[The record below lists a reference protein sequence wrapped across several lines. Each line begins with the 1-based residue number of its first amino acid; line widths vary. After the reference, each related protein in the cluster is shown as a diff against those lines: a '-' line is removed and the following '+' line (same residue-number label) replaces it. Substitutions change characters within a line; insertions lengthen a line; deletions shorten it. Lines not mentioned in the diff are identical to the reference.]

1 MLMKQ
6 TRAEDLTREPL
17 LYRIRAFIAKPAN
30 LLLVFFLA
38 VLVVL
43 SLLPLIT
50 MLSNMFTIHLGT
62 EKKITRLP
70 TGSWTLMHFQN
81 LFKGDEWSR
90 VNFWDPL
97 KNSFIIAIGAGIL
110 GIAVGGTVAWFI
122 TRSDLKCKKF
132 ISAVFVFP
140 YMMPAWTLA
149 LFWINMF
156 QNSQVGGGNVGMIE
170 SLFGIC
176 MPEWFVYG
184 LFPIIVV
191 TGLHYSPF
199 AYLLIGGILKNMDA
213 TLEESAT
220 ILKASRFT
228 IIRRI
233 TIPIVMPAILSTFL
247 LIFSSGF
254 SSYTVPVFLGSAVK
268 CFTLSTKMRALIQAG
283 YQGQGYIIAFVSI
296 ILGCLILGVNQWFTG
311 KRKSFTTVTGKSGQV
326 SLVKLRG
333 ANSVISAVM
342 IVLVTFFAIVP
353 LFSFALESVIRQPG
367 NYSPSNMT
375 LQFWIGTEDSA
386 YETGMISGILLNPTM
401 WKAVG
406 RQVLLALTVAMIVG
420 TSGMLIGYACV
431 RRRGSKLSRAV
442 ESLAF
447 FPYLMP
453 AMAFGTIYLAVA
465 TSNNFKFLYGTFGL
479 LVLVS
484 SIKFLPFASR
494 SGVNSMLQ
502 IAPEI
507 EEAAIIFGVPWRK
520 RMTRILFPIQKSS
533 ILSGYL
539 LPVISVMREVA
550 MFTLLVP
557 YSRYLLT
564 TMLFSFNQTGYAQY
578 GSAVTLL
585 IILIIMLIN
594 ALTNKLTGA
603 SFDKG
608 IGG

>member
-1 MLMKQ
+1 MRKPRPNSSL
-6 TRAEDLTREPL
+6 REPMI
-17 LYRIRAFIAKPAN
+17 YRLRAFFTKPSN
-30 LLLVFFLA
+30 LLLVFFLS

-43 SLLPLIT
+43 SLMPMVT
-50 MLSNMFTIHLGT
+50 MLSNMFTVHLGL
-62 EKKITRLP
+62 EKRLYRKSVGDF
-70 TGSWTLMHFQN
+70 TTQHFIKLFEGS
-81 LFKGDEWSR
+81 DWSD
-90 VNFWDPL
+90 VNFWEPL
-97 KNSFIIAIGAGIL
+97 KNSFIVAAGAGVLGIAIGGSI
-110 GIAVGGTVAWFI
+110 AWFV

-149 LFWINMF
+149 LFWTNMF
-156 QNSQVGGGNVGMIE
+156 QNSKVGGGNIGMVE
-170 SLFGIC
+170 SIFGVC
-176 MPEWFVYG
+176 MPEWFVFG
-184 LFPIIVV
+184 LFPMIVV
-191 TGLHYSPF
+191 IGLHYSPF

-213 TLEESAT
+213 TLEDSAT
-220 ILKASRFT
+220 ILKASRWT

-268 CFTLSTKMRALIQAG
+268 TYTLSTKMRQLINAG
-283 YQGQGYIIAFVSI
+283 YEGQGYIIAFISIVLGCI
-296 ILGCLILGVNQWFTG
+296 ILGINQWFTG

-326 SLVKLRG
+326 SLVKLRK
-333 ANSVISAVM
+333 ANWPIT
-342 IVLVTFFAIVP
+342 IVLIVFICFVAIMP
-353 LFSFALESVIRQPG
+353 LVSFALESVIRQPG
-367 NYSPSNMT
+367 NYSLSNMT
-375 LQFWIGTEDSA
+375 LHFWIGTEDSA
-386 YETGMISGILLNPTM
+386 YETGMIAGILLNDTM

-406 RQVLLALTVAMIVG
+406 RQVLLAITVSLIVG

-431 RRRGSKLSRAV
+431 RRRGSRLSRMV

-465 TSNNFKFLYGTFGL
+465 TSENFKWLYGTFGL
-479 LVLVS
+479 LVIVS
-484 SIKFLPFASR
+484 AVKFLPFASR

-507 EEAAIIFGVPWRK
+507 EEAATIFGVPWHK

-550 MFTLLVP
+550 LYTLLVP
-557 YSRYLLT
+557 YARYLLT
-564 TMLFSFNQTGYAQY
+564 TMLFSFNETGYAQY

-585 IILIIMLIN
+585 IILIIMIIN
-594 ALTNKLTGA
+594 GLTNKLTGA

>member
-1 MLMKQ
+1 MVH
-6 TRAEDLTREPL
+6 TRDLRHEPWR
-17 LYRIRAFIAKPAN
+17 YRLRAFVSKPAN
-30 LLLVFFLA
+30 LLLVFFLI

-43 SLLPLIT
+43 SLLPMAT
-50 MLSNMFTIHLGT
+50 MLSNMVTVHVGT
-62 EKKITRLP
+62 EKKLLRLP
-70 TGSWTLMHFQN
+70 VDSTTLWHFQK
-81 LFKGDEWSR
+81 LFAGDEWSQ
-90 VNFWDPL
+90 VNFWQPL
-97 KNSFIIAIGAGIL
+97 CNSLIVALGSGIL

-149 LFWINMF
+149 LFWTNMF
-156 QNSQVGGGNVGMIE
+156 QNSQVGGGNIGMVE
-170 SLFGIC
+170 SIFGVC

-184 LFPIIVV
+184 LFPMIVV

-220 ILKASRFT
+220 ILKANRAT
-228 IIRRI
+228 IIRRV

-254 SSYTVPVFLGSAVK
+254 SSYTVPVFLG
-268 CFTLSTKMRALIQAG
+268 
-283 YQGQGYIIAFVSI
+283 
-296 ILGCLILGVNQWFTG
+296 
-311 KRKSFTTVTGKSGQV
+311 FTTVTGKSGQV
-326 SLVKLRG
+326 SLVKLRK
-333 ANSVISAVM
+333 ANWPIS
-342 IVLVTFFAIVP
+342 IVLIVFTAFFAIMP
-353 LFSFALESVIRQPG
+353 LISFALESVIRQPG
-367 NYSPSNMT
+367 NYSLSNMT
-375 LQFWIGTEDSA
+375 LHFWIGTEDSA
-386 YETGMISGILLNPTM
+386 YETGMIAGILLNTTM
-401 WKAVG
+401 WSALL
-406 RQVLLALTVAMIVG
+406 RQVLLALVVAAIVG
-420 TSGMLIGYACV
+420 TCGMLIGYACV
-431 RRRGSKLSRAV
+431 RRRGSRLSRMV

-453 AMAFGTIYLAVA
+453 AMAFATIYLAVA
-465 TSNNFKFLYGTFGL
+465 TSANFKFLYGTFGV
-479 LVLVS
+479 LVLVA

-494 SGVNSMLQ
+494 SGVNSMMQ

-507 EEAAIIFGVPWRK
+507 EEAAVIFGVPWRT

-533 ILSGYL
+533 IISGYL

-550 MFTLLVP
+550 LFTLLVP
-557 YSRYLLT
+557 YARYLLT
-564 TMLFSFNQTGYAQY
+564 TMLFSFNETGYAQY

-585 IILIIMLIN
+585 IILIIILIN
-594 ALTNKLTGA
+594 FVTNKLTGA

>member
-1 MLMKQ
+1 MH
-6 TRAEDLTREPL
+6 EPL
-17 LYRIRAFIAKPAN
+17 IYRLRAFVAKPAN

-38 VLVVL
+38 VLAVL
-43 SLLPLIT
+43 SLMPMAT
-50 MLSNMFTIHLGT
+50 MLSNMFTIHLGI
-62 EKKITRLP
+62 EKRLYRLP
-70 TGSWTLMHFQN
+70 TGAWTVTHFQQ
-81 LFKGDEWSR
+81 LFKGGDWSK
-90 VNFWDPL
+90 VNFWEPL
-97 KNSFIIAIGAGIL
+97 MNSFIVALGSGVLGIAIGGSI
-110 GIAVGGTVAWFI
+110 AWFV

-132 ISAVFVFP
+132 ISGVFVFP

-149 LFWINMF
+149 LFWTNMF
-156 QNSQVGGGNVGMIE
+156 QNSKVGGGNIGMVE
-170 SLFGIC
+170 SIFGVC

-184 LFPIIVV
+184 LFPMIVV
-191 TGLHYSPF
+191 IGLHYSPF

-220 ILKASRFT
+220 ILKASRWT
-228 IIRRI
+228 IIRRV

-268 CFTLSTKMRALIQAG
+268 TYTLSTKMRALIQAG
-283 YQGQGYIIAFVSI
+283 YQGQGYIIAFISILLGCI
-296 ILGCLILGVNQWFTG
+296 ILGINQWFTG

-326 SLVKLRG
+326 SLVKLRK
-333 ANSVISAVM
+333 ANWPIT
-342 IVLVTFFAIVP
+342 IVLIIFICFVAIMP
-353 LFSFALESVIRQPG
+353 LISFALESVIRQPG
-367 NYSPSNMT
+367 NYSLSNMT
-375 LQFWIGTEDSA
+375 LHFWIGTEDSA
-386 YETGMISGILLNPTM
+386 YETGMIAGILLNETM

-406 RQVLLALTVAMIVG
+406 RQVLLAITVALIVG

-431 RRRGSKLSRAV
+431 RRRGSRLSRMV

-465 TSNNFKFLYGTFGL
+465 TSENFKWLYGTFTL
-479 LVLVS
+479 LVIVS
-484 SIKFLPFASR
+484 AVKFLPFASR

-507 EEAAIIFGVPWRK
+507 EEAATIFGVPWHK
-520 RMTRILFPIQKSS
+520 RMIRILFPIQKSS

-550 MFTLLVP
+550 LFTLLVP
-557 YSRYLLT
+557 YARYLLT
-564 TMLFSFNQTGYAQY
+564 TMLFSFNETGYAQY

-585 IILIIMLIN
+585 IILIIMIIN
-594 ALTNKLTGA
+594 WVTNKLTGA

>member
-1 MLMKQ
+1 M
-6 TRAEDLTREPL
+6 REPL
-17 LYRIRAFIAKPAN
+17 LYRLRAFVTKPAN
-30 LLLVFFLA
+30 LLLVFFLC
-38 VLVVL
+38 VLAVL
-43 SLLPLIT
+43 SLMPMVT
-50 MLSNMFTIHLGT
+50 MLTNMFTIHLGT
-62 EKKITRLP
+62 EKRLYRMP
-70 TGSWTLMHFQN
+70 TGSWTLVHFQK
-81 LFKGDEWSR
+81 LFEGSDWSR
-90 VNFWDPL
+90 VNFWEPL
-97 KNSFIIAIGAGIL
+97 KHSFIVAFGAGIL
-110 GIAVGGTVAWFI
+110 GIAIGGSIAWFV

-132 ISAVFVFP
+132 ISSVFVFP

-149 LFWINMF
+149 LFWTNMF
-156 QNSQVGGGNVGMIE
+156 QNSQVGGGNIGMIE
-170 SLFGIC
+170 SIFGVC

-184 LFPIIVV
+184 LFPMIVV
-191 TGLHYSPF
+191 IGLHYSPF

-220 ILKASRFT
+220 ILKASRWT
-228 IIRRI
+228 IIRRV

-268 CFTLSTKMRALIQAG
+268 CYTLSTKMRALIQAG

-296 ILGCLILGVNQWFTG
+296 LLGCIILGINQWFTG

-326 SLVKLRG
+326 SLVKLRK
-333 ANSVISAVM
+333 ANWPIT
-342 IVLVTFFAIVP
+342 IVLIVFICFVAIMP
-353 LFSFALESVIRQPG
+353 LISFALESVIRQPG
-367 NYSPSNMT
+367 NYSLSNMT
-375 LQFWIGTEDSA
+375 LHFWIGTEDSA
-386 YETGMISGILLNPTM
+386 YETGMIAGILLNTTM

-406 RQVLLALTVAMIVG
+406 RQVLLALVVALIVG

-431 RRRGSKLSRAV
+431 RRRGTRLSRFV

-465 TSNNFKFLYGTFGL
+465 TSENFKWLYGTFAL
-479 LVLVS
+479 LVIVS
-484 SIKFLPFASR
+484 AVKFLPFASR

-507 EEAAIIFGVPWRK
+507 EEAAIIFGVPWHK
-520 RMTRILFPIQKSS
+520 RMLRILFPIQKSS

-550 MFTLLVP
+550 LFTLLVP
-557 YSRYLLT
+557 YARYMLT
-564 TMLFSFNQTGYAQY
+564 TMLFSFNETGYAQY

-594 ALTNKLTGA
+594 SLTNKLTGA

>member
-1 MLMKQ
+1 MTQ
-6 TRAEDLTREPL
+6 TKKNTVREPL
-17 LYRIRAFIAKPAN
+17 KYRIKGFFSKPAN
-30 LLLVFFLA
+30 ILLVVFFVA
-38 VLVVL
+38 LVVL
-43 SLLPLIT
+43 SLIPLIT
-50 MLSNMFTIHLGT
+50 MLSNMFTIHAGQ
-62 EKKITRLP
+62 EKKLYRLDVG
-70 TGSWTLMHFQN
+70 TFTLNHFQR
-81 LFKGDEWSR
+81 LFKGDDWSR
-90 VNFWDPL
+90 VNFWTPL
-97 KNSFIIAIGAGIL
+97 VNSLIVACGSGVLGIL
-110 GIAVGGTVAWFI
+110 IGGTVAWFI
-122 TRSDLKCKKF
+122 TRSDLKFKGF
-132 ISAVFVFP
+132 ISSVFVFP

-149 LFWINMF
+149 LFWTNMF
-156 QNSQVGGGNVGMIE
+156 QNSKVGGGNVGMVEAI
-170 SLFGIC
+170 FGVC
-176 MPEWFVYG
+176 MPQWFVYG
-184 LFPIIVV
+184 LFPMIVV
-191 TGLHYSPF
+191 IGLHYSPF

-220 ILKASRFT
+220 NLKASRAT

-233 TIPIVMPAILSTFL
+233 TVPIVLPAILSTFL

-268 CFTLSTKMRALIQAG
+268 MWTLSTKMRSLIQQG

-296 ILGCLILGVNQWFTG
+296 LLGCLILGINQWFTG

-333 ANSVISAVM
+333 ANWPISILLIILTV
-342 IVLVTFFAIVP
+342 FFAIIP
-353 LFSFALESVIRQPG
+353 LLSFALESVLKQPG
-367 NYSPSNMT
+367 NYSLKNMT
-375 LQFWIGTEDSA
+375 LDFWIGSEASA
-386 YETGMISGILLNPTM
+386 YETGMVSGILLNPTM
-401 WKAVG
+401 WAGLG
-406 RQVLLALTVAMIVG
+406 RQVGLSLAVSLIVG

-431 RRRGSKLSRAV
+431 QRRGTKLSQWV

-453 AMAFGTIYLAVA
+453 AMSFGTIYLAVA
-465 TSNNFKFLYGTFGL
+465 TSSSFKFLYGTFALLL
-479 LVLVS
+479 LVAT
-484 SIKFLPFASR
+484 IKFLPFASR

-507 EEAAIIFGVPWRK
+507 EEAAIIFGTPWVK

-550 MFTLLVP
+550 LFTLLVP
-557 YSRYLLT
+557 WPRYLLT
-564 TMLFSFNQTGYAQY
+564 TMLFSFNETGYAQY

-585 IILIIMLIN
+585 IILVIILIN
-594 ALTNKLTGA
+594 NLTNKLTGA

>member
-1 MLMKQ
+1 MRKPQPNSSL
-6 TRAEDLTREPL
+6 REPL
-17 LYRIRAFIAKPAN
+17 LYRLRAFVTKPAN

-38 VLVVL
+38 VLAVL
-43 SLLPLIT
+43 SMMPMLT
-50 MLSNMFTIHLGT
+50 MLQNMFTIHMGL
-62 EKKITRLP
+62 EKKLYRMKV
-70 TGSWTLMHFQN
+70 GDWTTKHFLK
-81 LFKGDEWSR
+81 LFEGGDWSN
-90 VNFWDPL
+90 VNFWEPL
-97 KNSFIIAIGAGIL
+97 KNSFIVAIGSGIL
-110 GIAVGGTVAWFI
+110 GIAIGGTIAWFV

-149 LFWINMF
+149 LFWTNMF
-156 QNSQVGGGNVGMIE
+156 QNSKVGGGNVGMVE
-170 SLFGIC
+170 SLFGVC

-184 LFPIIVV
+184 LFPMIVV
-191 TGLHYSPF
+191 IGLHYSPF

-220 ILKASRFT
+220 ILKANRWT

-268 CFTLSTKMRALIQAG
+268 TYTLSTKMRQLINAG
-283 YQGQGYIIAFVSI
+283 YEGQGYIIAFISIVLGCI
-296 ILGCLILGVNQWFTG
+296 ILGINQWFTG

-326 SLVKLRG
+326 SLVKLRK
-333 ANSVISAVM
+333 ANWPIT
-342 IVLVTFFAIVP
+342 IVLIVFICFVAIMP
-353 LFSFALESVIRQPG
+353 LISFALESVIRQPG
-367 NYSPSNMT
+367 NYSLSNMT
-375 LQFWIGTEDSA
+375 LHFWIGTEDSA
-386 YETGMISGILLNPTM
+386 YETGMIAGILLNTTM

-406 RQVLLALTVAMIVG
+406 RQVLLALSVALIVG

-431 RRRGSKLSRAV
+431 RRRGTRLSRYV

-465 TSNNFKFLYGTFGL
+465 TSENFKFLYGTFGL

-484 SIKFLPFASR
+484 AVKFLPFASR

-507 EEAAIIFGVPWRK
+507 EEAAIIFGVPWHK

-550 MFTLLVP
+550 LYTLLVP
-557 YSRYLLT
+557 YARYLLT
-564 TMLFSFNQTGYAQY
+564 TMLFSFNETGYAQY

-585 IILIIMLIN
+585 IILIIMIIN
-594 ALTNKLTGA
+594 GLTNKLTGA

>member
-1 MLMKQ
+1 MRTPRPNSSL
-6 TRAEDLTREPL
+6 REPL
-17 LYRIRAFIAKPAN
+17 IYRMRAFVTKPAN

-38 VLVVL
+38 VLAVL
-43 SLLPLIT
+43 SLMPMVT
-50 MLSNMFTIHLGT
+50 MLTNMFTIHLGI
-62 EKKITRLP
+62 EKRLYRLP
-70 TGSWTLMHFQN
+70 TGAWTLTHFQQ
-81 LFKGDEWSR
+81 LFKGGDWSN
-90 VNFWDPL
+90 VNFWEPL
-97 KNSFIIAIGAGIL
+97 KNSFIVALGSGVLGIAIGGSI
-110 GIAVGGTVAWFI
+110 AWFV

-132 ISAVFVFP
+132 ISSVFVFP

-149 LFWINMF
+149 LFWTNMF
-156 QNSQVGGGNVGMIE
+156 QNSKVGGGNIGMVE
-170 SLFGIC
+170 SIFGVC

-184 LFPIIVV
+184 LFPMIVV
-191 TGLHYSPF
+191 IGLHYSPF

-220 ILKASRFT
+220 ILKASRWT
-228 IIRRI
+228 IIRRV

-268 CFTLSTKMRALIQAG
+268 TYTLSTKMRALIQAG
-283 YQGQGYIIAFVSI
+283 YQGQGYIIAFISIMLGCI
-296 ILGCLILGVNQWFTG
+296 ILGINQWFTG

-326 SLVKLRG
+326 SLVKLRK
-333 ANSVISAVM
+333 ANWPIT
-342 IVLVTFFAIVP
+342 IVLIVFICFVAIMP
-353 LFSFALESVIRQPG
+353 LISFALESVIRQPG
-367 NYSPSNMT
+367 NYSLSNMT
-375 LQFWIGTEDSA
+375 LHFWIGTEDSA
-386 YETGMISGILLNPTM
+386 YETGMIAGILLNDTM

-406 RQVLLALTVAMIVG
+406 RQVLLAITVSLIVG

-431 RRRGSKLSRAV
+431 RRRGSRLSRSV

-465 TSNNFKFLYGTFGL
+465 TSENFKWLYGTFGL
-479 LVLVS
+479 LVIVS
-484 SIKFLPFASR
+484 AVKFLPFASR

-507 EEAAIIFGVPWRK
+507 EEAATIFGVPWHK

-550 MFTLLVP
+550 LYTLLVP
-557 YSRYLLT
+557 YARYLLT
-564 TMLFSFNQTGYAQY
+564 TMLFSFNETGYAQY

-585 IILIIMLIN
+585 IILIIMIIN
-594 ALTNKLTGA
+594 GLTNKLTGA

>member
-1 MLMKQ
+1 MRKPRPNSSL
-6 TRAEDLTREPL
+6 REPL
-17 LYRIRAFIAKPAN
+17 LYRLRAFITKPSN
-30 LLLVFFLA
+30 LLLVFFLG
-38 VLVVL
+38 VLIVL
-43 SLLPLIT
+43 SLMPMMT
-50 MLSNMFTIHLGT
+50 MLSNMFTVHLGL
-62 EKKITRLP
+62 EKRLYRQSVGAF
-70 TGSWTLMHFQN
+70 TTKHFEK
-81 LFKGDEWSR
+81 LFEGGDWSN
-90 VNFWDPL
+90 VNFWEPL
-97 KNSFIIAIGAGIL
+97 KNSFIVATGAGVLGIAIGGSI
-110 GIAVGGTVAWFI
+110 AWFV

-149 LFWINMF
+149 LFWTNMF
-156 QNSQVGGGNVGMIE
+156 QNSKVGGGNIGMVE
-170 SLFGIC
+170 SIFGVC

-184 LFPIIVV
+184 LFPMIVV
-191 TGLHYSPF
+191 IGLHYSPF

-220 ILKASRFT
+220 ILKASRWT
-228 IIRRI
+228 IIRRV

-268 CFTLSTKMRALIQAG
+268 TYTLSTKMRQLINAG
-283 YQGQGYIIAFVSI
+283 YEGQGYIIAFISIVLGCI
-296 ILGCLILGVNQWFTG
+296 ILGINQWFTG

-326 SLVKLRG
+326 SLVKLRK
-333 ANSVISAVM
+333 ANWPIT
-342 IVLVTFFAIVP
+342 IVLIVFICFVAIMP
-353 LFSFALESVIRQPG
+353 LISFALESVIRQPG
-367 NYSPSNMT
+367 NYSLSNMT
-375 LQFWIGTEDSA
+375 LHFWIGTEDSA
-386 YETGMISGILLNPTM
+386 YETGMIAGILLNTTM

-406 RQVLLALTVAMIVG
+406 RQVLLALSVALIVG

-431 RRRGSKLSRAV
+431 RRRGTRLSRYV

-465 TSNNFKFLYGTFGL
+465 TSENFKFLYGTFGL

-484 SIKFLPFASR
+484 AVKFLPFASR

-507 EEAAIIFGVPWRK
+507 EEAAIIFGVPWHK

-550 MFTLLVP
+550 LYTLLVP
-557 YSRYLLT
+557 YARYLLT
-564 TMLFSFNQTGYAQY
+564 TMLFSFNETGYAQY

-585 IILIIMLIN
+585 IILIIMIIN
-594 ALTNKLTGA
+594 GLTNKLTGA

>member
-1 MLMKQ
+1 MRTPRPNSSL
-6 TRAEDLTREPL
+6 REPL
-17 LYRIRAFIAKPAN
+17 FYRLRAFFTKPSN
-30 LLLVFFLA
+30 LLLVFFLS

-43 SLLPLIT
+43 SLMPMIT
-50 MLSNMFTIHLGT
+50 MLSNMFTVHLGL
-62 EKKITRLP
+62 EKRLYRKNV
-70 TGSWTLMHFQN
+70 GSFTTQHFVK
-81 LFKGDEWSR
+81 LFEGSEWSD
-90 VNFWDPL
+90 VNFWEPL
-97 KNSFIIAIGAGIL
+97 KNSFIVAAGSGVLGIAIGGSI
-110 GIAVGGTVAWFI
+110 AWFV

-132 ISAVFVFP
+132 ISSVFVFP

-149 LFWINMF
+149 LFWTNMF
-156 QNSQVGGGNVGMIE
+156 QNSKVGGGNIGMVE
-170 SLFGIC
+170 SIFGVC
-176 MPEWFVYG
+176 MPEWFVFG
-184 LFPIIVV
+184 LFPMIVV
-191 TGLHYSPF
+191 IGLHYSPF

-220 ILKASRFT
+220 ILKASRWT
-228 IIRRI
+228 IIRRV

-268 CFTLSTKMRALIQAG
+268 TYTLSTKMRQLINAG
-283 YQGQGYIIAFVSI
+283 YEGQGYIIAFISIVLGCI
-296 ILGCLILGVNQWFTG
+296 ILGINQWFTG

-326 SLVKLRG
+326 SLVKLRK
-333 ANSVISAVM
+333 ANWPITVVLIVFISFV
-342 IVLVTFFAIVP
+342 AIMP
-353 LFSFALESVIRQPG
+353 LISFALESVIRQPG
-367 NYSPSNMT
+367 NYSLSNMT
-375 LQFWIGTEDSA
+375 LHFWIGTEDSA
-386 YETGMISGILLNPTM
+386 YETGMIAGILLNDTM

-406 RQVLLALTVAMIVG
+406 RQVLLALSVALIVG

-431 RRRGSKLSRAV
+431 RRRGTRLSRYV

-465 TSNNFKFLYGTFGL
+465 TSASFKWLYGSFGL

-484 SIKFLPFASR
+484 AVKFLPFASR

-507 EEAAIIFGVPWRK
+507 EEAAIIFGVPWTK

-550 MFTLLVP
+550 LFTLLVP
-557 YSRYLLT
+557 YARYLLT
-564 TMLFSFNQTGYAQY
+564 TMLFSFNETGYAQY

-585 IILIIMLIN
+585 IILIIMIIN
-594 ALTNKLTGA
+594 GLTNKLTGA

>member
-1 MLMKQ
+1 MRKPRPNSLQ
-6 TRAEDLTREPL
+6 HEPMI
-17 LYRIRAFIAKPAN
+17 YRLRAFVTNPAN
-30 LLLVFFLA
+30 LLLVFFLL
-38 VLVVL
+38 VLITL
-43 SLLPLIT
+43 SLMPMVT
-50 MLSNMFTIHLGT
+50 MLTNMFTVHLGT
-62 EKKITRLP
+62 EKKMYRLP
-70 TGSWTLMHFQN
+70 VGSWTLTHFKK
-81 LFKGDEWSR
+81 LFEGSDWSK
-90 VNFWDPL
+90 VNFWEPL
-97 KNSFIIAIGAGIL
+97 KNSFIVAIGAGIL
-110 GIAVGGTVAWFI
+110 GIAIGGSIAWFV

-132 ISAVFVFP
+132 ISSVFVFP

-149 LFWINMF
+149 LFWTNMF
-156 QNSQVGGGNVGMIE
+156 QNSKVGGGNIGMVE
-170 SLFGIC
+170 AVFGVC
-176 MPEWFVYG
+176 MPEWFVFG
-184 LFPIIVV
+184 LFPMIVV
-191 TGLHYSPF
+191 IGMHYSPF

-213 TLEESAT
+213 TLEDSAT
-220 ILKASRFT
+220 ILKASRWT

-268 CFTLSTKMRALIQAG
+268 TYTLSTKMRALIQAG
-283 YQGQGYIIAFVSI
+283 YQGQGYIIAFISILMGCI
-296 ILGCLILGVNQWFTG
+296 ILGINQWFTG

-326 SLVKLRG
+326 SLVKLRR
-333 ANSVISAVM
+333 ANWPIT
-342 IVLVTFFAIVP
+342 IVLIIFISFVAIMP
-353 LFSFALESVIRQPG
+353 LISFALESLIRQPG
-367 NYSPSNMT
+367 NYRLSNMT
-375 LQFWIGTEDSA
+375 LHFWIGTEASA
-386 YETGMISGILLNPTM
+386 YETGMIAGILLNDTM

-406 RQVLLALTVAMIVG
+406 RQVLLALVVALIVG

-465 TSNNFKFLYGTFGL
+465 TSENFKWLYGTFGL

-484 SIKFLPFASR
+484 AVKFLPFASR

-550 MFTLLVP
+550 LFTLLVP
-557 YSRYLLT
+557 YARYLLT
-564 TMLFSFNQTGYAQY
+564 TMLFSFNETGYAQY

-585 IILIIMLIN
+585 IILIIMIIN
-594 ALTNKLTGA
+594 GLTNKLTGA

>member
-1 MLMKQ
+1 MRKPQPNSSL
-6 TRAEDLTREPL
+6 REPL
-17 LYRIRAFIAKPAN
+17 LYRLRAFVTKPAN

-38 VLVVL
+38 VLAVL
-43 SLLPLIT
+43 SMMPMLT
-50 MLSNMFTIHLGT
+50 MLQNMFTIHMGL
-62 EKKITRLP
+62 EKKLYRMKV
-70 TGSWTLMHFQN
+70 GDWTTKHFLK
-81 LFKGDEWSR
+81 LFEGGDWSN
-90 VNFWDPL
+90 VNFWEPL
-97 KNSFIIAIGAGIL
+97 KNSFIVAIGSGIL
-110 GIAVGGTVAWFI
+110 GIAIGGTIAWFV

-149 LFWINMF
+149 LFWTNMF
-156 QNSQVGGGNVGMIE
+156 QNSKVGGGNVGMVE
-170 SLFGIC
+170 SLFGVC

-184 LFPIIVV
+184 LFPMIVV
-191 TGLHYSPF
+191 IGLHYSPF

-220 ILKASRFT
+220 ILKASRWT

-268 CFTLSTKMRALIQAG
+268 TYTLSTKMRQLIQAG
-283 YQGQGYIIAFVSI
+283 YEGQGYIIAFISILLGCI
-296 ILGCLILGVNQWFTG
+296 ILGINQWFTG

-326 SLVKLRG
+326 SLVKLRK
-333 ANSVISAVM
+333 ANWPITICLIVFISFV
-342 IVLVTFFAIVP
+342 AIMP
-353 LFSFALESVIRQPG
+353 LISFALESVIRQPG
-367 NYSPSNMT
+367 NYSLSNMT
-375 LQFWIGTEDSA
+375 LHFWIGTEASA
-386 YETGMISGILLNPTM
+386 YETGMIAGILLNPTM

-406 RQVLLALTVAMIVG
+406 RQVLLALVVAMIVG

-431 RRRGSKLSRAV
+431 RRRGTKLARFV

-453 AMAFGTIYLAVA
+453 AMAFGTIYLAVS
-465 TSNNFKFLYGTFGL
+465 TSPSLKWLYGTFAL
-479 LVLVS
+479 LIIVASV
-484 SIKFLPFASR
+484 KFLPFASR

-550 MFTLLVP
+550 LFTLLVP
-557 YSRYLLT
+557 FPRYLLT
-564 TMLFSFNQTGYAQY
+564 TMLFSFNETGYAQY

-585 IILIIMLIN
+585 IILIIMIIN
-594 ALTNKLTGA
+594 SLTNKLTGA

>member
-1 MLMKQ
+1 MRKPRPNSTL
-6 TRAEDLTREPL
+6 REPL
-17 LYRIRAFIAKPAN
+17 LYRLRAFFTNPAN
-30 LLLVFFLA
+30 LLLVFFLS

-43 SLLPLIT
+43 SLMPLVT
-50 MLSNMFTIHLGT
+50 MLSNMFTVHLGL
-62 EKKITRLP
+62 EKRLYRQSV
-70 TGSWTLMHFQN
+70 GSFTTQHFVK
-81 LFKGDEWSR
+81 LFEGSEWSD
-90 VNFWDPL
+90 VNFWEPL
-97 KNSFIIAIGAGIL
+97 KNSFIVATGAGIL
-110 GIAVGGTVAWFI
+110 GIAIGGSIAWFV

-132 ISAVFVFP
+132 ISSVFVFP

-149 LFWINMF
+149 LFWTNMF
-156 QNSQVGGGNVGMIE
+156 QNSKVGGGNIGMVE
-170 SLFGIC
+170 SIFGVC
-176 MPEWFVYG
+176 MPEWFVFG
-184 LFPIIVV
+184 LFPMIVV
-191 TGLHYSPF
+191 IGLHYSPF

-220 ILKASRFT
+220 ILKASRWT

-268 CFTLSTKMRALIQAG
+268 TYTLSTKMRQLINAG
-283 YQGQGYIIAFVSI
+283 YEGQGYIIAFISIVLGCI
-296 ILGCLILGVNQWFTG
+296 ILGINQWFTG

-326 SLVKLRG
+326 SLVKLRK
-333 ANSVISAVM
+333 ANWPIT
-342 IVLVTFFAIVP
+342 IVLMIFICFVAIMP
-353 LFSFALESVIRQPG
+353 LISFALESVIRQPG
-367 NYSPSNMT
+367 NYSLSNMT
-375 LQFWIGTEDSA
+375 LHFWIGTEDSA
-386 YETGMISGILLNPTM
+386 YETGMIAGILLNDTM

-406 RQVLLALTVAMIVG
+406 RQVLLALSVALIVG

-431 RRRGSKLSRAV
+431 RRRGTRLSRYV

-465 TSNNFKFLYGTFGL
+465 TSENFKWLYGTFGL

-484 SIKFLPFASR
+484 AVKFLPFASR

-507 EEAAIIFGVPWRK
+507 EEAAIIFGVPWHK

-550 MFTLLVP
+550 LYTLLVP
-557 YSRYLLT
+557 YARYLLT
-564 TMLFSFNQTGYAQY
+564 TMLFSFNETGYAQY

-585 IILIIMLIN
+585 IILIIMIIN
-594 ALTNKLTGA
+594 GLTNKITGA

>member
-1 MLMKQ
+1 MRKPRPNSSL
-6 TRAEDLTREPL
+6 REPII
-17 LYRIRAFIAKPAN
+17 YRLRAFFTKPSN
-30 LLLVFFLA
+30 LLLVFFLS

-43 SLLPLIT
+43 SLMPMVT
-50 MLSNMFTIHLGT
+50 MLSNMFTVHLGL
-62 EKKITRLP
+62 EKRLYRKSVGDF
-70 TGSWTLMHFQN
+70 TTQHFIKLFEGS
-81 LFKGDEWSR
+81 DWSD
-90 VNFWDPL
+90 VNFWEPL
-97 KNSFIIAIGAGIL
+97 KNSFIVAAGAGVLGIAIGGSI
-110 GIAVGGTVAWFI
+110 AWFV

-149 LFWINMF
+149 LFWTNMF
-156 QNSQVGGGNVGMIE
+156 QNSKVGGGNIGMVE
-170 SLFGIC
+170 SIFGVC
-176 MPEWFVYG
+176 MPEWFVFG
-184 LFPIIVV
+184 LFPMIVV
-191 TGLHYSPF
+191 IGLHYSPF

-213 TLEESAT
+213 TLEDSAT
-220 ILKASRFT
+220 ILKASRWT

-247 LIFSSGF
+247 LIVFSGF

-268 CFTLSTKMRALIQAG
+268 TYTLSTKMRQLINAG
-283 YQGQGYIIAFVSI
+283 YEGQGYIIAFISIVLGCI
-296 ILGCLILGVNQWFTG
+296 ILGINQWFTG

-326 SLVKLRG
+326 SLVKLRK
-333 ANSVISAVM
+333 ANWPITVVL
-342 IVLVTFFAIVP
+342 IVFICFVAIMPLV
-353 LFSFALESVIRQPG
+353 SFALESVIRQPG
-367 NYSPSNMT
+367 NYSLSNMT
-375 LQFWIGTEDSA
+375 LHFWIGTEDSA
-386 YETGMISGILLNPTM
+386 YETGMIAGILLNPTM

-406 RQVLLALTVAMIVG
+406 RQVLLAISVALIVG

-431 RRRGSKLSRAV
+431 RRRGSRLSRMV

-465 TSNNFKFLYGTFGL
+465 TSENFKWLYGTFGL
-479 LVLVS
+479 LVIVS
-484 SIKFLPFASR
+484 AVKFLPFASR

-507 EEAAIIFGVPWRK
+507 EEAATIFGVPWHK

-550 MFTLLVP
+550 LYTLLVP
-557 YSRYLLT
+557 YARYLLT
-564 TMLFSFNQTGYAQY
+564 TMLFSFNETGYAQY

-585 IILIIMLIN
+585 IILIIMIIN
-594 ALTNKLTGA
+594 GLTNKLTGA

>member
-1 MLMKQ
+1 MVH
-6 TRAEDLTREPL
+6 TRDLRHEPWR
-17 LYRIRAFIAKPAN
+17 YRLRAFVSKPAN
-30 LLLVFFLA
+30 LLLVFFLI

-43 SLLPLIT
+43 SLLPMAT
-50 MLSNMFTIHLGT
+50 MLSNMFTVHVGT
-62 EKKITRLP
+62 EKKLLRLP
-70 TGSWTLMHFQN
+70 VGSTTLRHFQSSSPETIESGQ
-81 LFKGDEWSR
+81 LLAAALQFADRRARLGHSGHRGGRHGR
-90 VNFWDPL
+90 VVHH
-97 KNSFIIAIGAGIL
+97 AIRPQMQKVHL
-110 GIAVGGTVAWFI
+110 GGF
-122 TRSDLKCKKF
+122 RL
-132 ISAVFVFP
+132 P

-149 LFWINMF
+149 LFWTNMF
-156 QNSQVGGGNVGMIE
+156 QNSRVGGGNIGMVE
-170 SLFGIC
+170 SIFGVC

-184 LFPIIVV
+184 LFPMIIV

-220 ILKASRFT
+220 ILEASRAT
-228 IIRRI
+228 IIRRV

-268 CFTLSTKMRALIQAG
+268 CYTLSTKMRALIQAG

-296 ILGCLILGVNQWFTG
+296 LLGCLILGVNQRFTG

-326 SLVKLRG
+326 SLVKLRK
-333 ANSVISAVM
+333 ANWPIS
-342 IVLVTFFAIVP
+342 IVLIVFTAFFAIMP
-353 LFSFALESVIRQPG
+353 LISFALESVIRQPG
-367 NYSPSNMT
+367 NYSLSNMT
-375 LQFWIGTEDSA
+375 LHFWIGTEDSA
-386 YETGMISGILLNPTM
+386 YETGMIAGILLNTTM
-401 WKAVG
+401 WSALL
-406 RQVLLALTVAMIVG
+406 RQVLLALVVSAIVG
-420 TSGMLIGYACV
+420 TCGMLIGYACV
-431 RRRGSKLSRAV
+431 RRRGSRLSRMV

-453 AMAFGTIYLAVA
+453 AMAFATIYLAVA
-465 TSNNFKFLYGTFGL
+465 TSANFKFLYGTFGV
-479 LVLVS
+479 LVLVA

-494 SGVNSMLQ
+494 SGVNSMMQ

-507 EEAAIIFGVPWRK
+507 EEAAVIFGVPWRT

-533 ILSGYL
+533 IISGYL

-550 MFTLLVP
+550 LFTLLVP
-557 YSRYLLT
+557 YARYLLT
-564 TMLFSFNQTGYAQY
+564 TMLFSFNETGYAQY

-585 IILIIMLIN
+585 IILIIILIN
-594 ALTNKLTGA
+594 FVTNKLTGA

>member
-1 MLMKQ
+1 MVKAKQ
-6 TRAEDLTREPL
+6 PDLRKEPL
-17 LYRIRAFIAKPAN
+17 KYRLRAFVTKPAN
-30 LLLVFFLA
+30 LILVLFLA
-38 VLVVL
+38 VFIAL
-43 SLLPLIT
+43 SLAPLVS
-50 MLSNMFTIHLGT
+50 MLSNMFYVHKGI
-62 EKKITRLP
+62 EKRLYKLP
-70 TGSWTLMHFQN
+70 EGSYTFVHFRK
-81 LFKGDEWSR
+81 LFAKGDWSK
-90 VNFWDPL
+90 VNFWEPL
-97 KNSFIIAIGAGIL
+97 WHSLVVAAGSGIL
-110 GIAVGGTVAWFI
+110 GILIGGSVAWFI

-132 ISAVFVFP
+132 ISSVFVFP

-149 LFWINMF
+149 MFWTNVF
-156 QNSQVGGGNVGMIE
+156 QNSNVGGGNIG
-170 SLFGIC
+170 LLQALTGIC

-184 LFPIIVV
+184 LFPMIVV
-191 TGLHYSPF
+191 IGLHYSPF

-213 TLEESAT
+213 TLEDSAT
-220 ILKASRFT
+220 ILKANRFT

-233 TIPIVMPAILSTFL
+233 TVPIVMPAILSTFL

-268 CFTLSTKMRALIQAG
+268 CWTLSTKMRALIQNG
-283 YQGQGYIIAFVSI
+283 YSGQGYILAFVSI
-296 ILGCLILGVNQWFTG
+296 LLGCIILGINQKFTG

-326 SLVKLRG
+326 SLVKLG
-333 ANSVISAVM
+333 KANYPISVLLIIFTV
-342 IVLVTFFAIVP
+342 FFAIVP
-353 LFSFALESVIRQPG
+353 LVTFALESVIKQPG
-367 NYSPSNMT
+367 NYRLSNMT
-375 LQFWIGTEDSA
+375 LQFWIGTEASA
-386 YETGMISGILLNPTM
+386 YETGMISGILLNKEM
-401 WKAVG
+401 WMG
-406 RQVLLALTVAMIVG
+406 ELRQVLLALVVALIVG

-431 RRRGSKLSRAV
+431 RRRGSKLSRIV

-465 TSNNFKFLYGTFGL
+465 TGESFKWLYGTFGL
-479 LVLVS
+479 LVLVA

-507 EEAAIIFGVPWRK
+507 EEAATIFGVPWLK
-520 RMTRILFPIQKSS
+520 RMGKILFPIQKSS

-550 MFTLLVP
+550 LFTLLVP
-557 YSRYLLT
+557 KPRYLLT
-564 TMLFSFNQTGYAQY
+564 TMLFSFNETGYSQY

-585 IILIIMLIN
+585 IILIIIIIN
-594 ALTNKLTGA
+594 TVTNKLTGA